1 MRGLLHMDNPV
12 INCFNKLVDCF
23 VLSLCWIAASLPIIT
38 IGASCGALYRTVCR
52 SIRRDEGYPLR
63 MFWETY
69 CKNLKKCILTW
80 LPACAVYIFFIVDA
94 VIFTGRMALENSEA
108 YASGRCGKSQK
119 WTVMP
124 LLYLPSVF
132 FFIFIFFDIHRR

>member
-1 MRGLLHMDNPV
+1 MRGLFHMDNPV
-12 INCFNKLVDCF
+12 INCLNKLVDCF

-69 CKNLKKCILTW
+69 RKNLK
-80 LPACAVYIFFIVDA
+80 
-94 VIFTGRMALENSEA
+94 N
-108 YASGRCGKSQK
+108 
-119 WTVMP
+119 
-124 LLYLPSVF
+124 VF
-132 FFIFIFFDIHRR
+132 LHGCQPVRFIFFSLSMLSFLQAEWRWRTLKHMRPEDVEKVKNGQ